1 MVCWDSPSNPV
12 QSEFVMSSAPVFDL
26 EQANAPSVIE
36 SDDSII
42 RHALQFA
49 DGKAMISTNFRPQ
62 EAVLLHKVT
71 RLLPD
76 ITVLWVDHGYNT
88 PDTYRFAEQ
97 LIAEL
102 ELNVALYLPKRTAA
116 HREAVSGGIPSIDD
130 VAAHD
135 AFTQEVKLEP
145 FRRGLAELAPTVW
158 FTALRREQT
167 AFRAGMRHFELE
179 ANNLIKVSPLL
190 DWDNAAMEAYL
201 AAHNLPDERTY
212 FDPTKLKAPA
222 NAACIPIFIRAKGSS
237 PSENC

>member
-1 MVCWDSPSNPV
+1 
-12 QSEFVMSSAPVFDL
+12 MSSVPVFDL
-26 EQANAPSVIE
+26 EQANDSSVVA
-36 SDDSII
+36 SDDLII

-71 RLLPD
+71 RLIPD

-88 PDTYRFAEQ
+88 PDTYRFAEK
-97 LIAEL
+97 LID
-102 ELNVALYLPKRTAA
+102 ELNLQVSLYLPKRTAA

-130 VAAHD
+130 VEAHD

-190 DWDNAAMEAYL
+190 DWDNAAMEEYL
-201 AAHNLPDERTY
+201 RQHNLPDERTY
-212 FDPTKLKAPA
+212 FDPTKVEGARECGLHP
-222 NAACIPIFIRAKGSS
+222 NLYQGKGQ
-237 PSENC
+237 

>member
-1 MVCWDSPSNPV
+1 
-12 QSEFVMSSAPVFDL
+12 MSTAPVFDL
-26 EQANAPSVIE
+26 EQANQADVIA
-36 SDDSII
+36 SDERII
-42 RHALQFA
+42 RYALQFA
-49 DGKAMISTNFRPQ
+49 EGKAMISTNFRPQ

-76 ITVLWVDHGYNT
+76 VTVLWVDHGYNT
-88 PDTYRFAEQ
+88 PDTYRFADK

-102 ELNVALYLPKRTAA
+102 NLNVSLYLPKRTAA

-130 VAAHD
+130 LEAHD

-167 AFRAGMRHFELE
+167 TFRAGMRHFELE

-201 AAHNLPDERTY
+201 SEHKLPDERIY
-212 FDPTKLKAPA
+212 FDPTKVEGARECGLHP
-222 NAACIPIFIRAKGSS
+222 NLYQGKGQ
-237 PSENC
+237 